1 MQAMDAVHRHEGS
14 HHVHHDH
21 HDHGH
26 DHAHDHKDTPARK
39 LAITLAMTATF
50 CAVEAAAGWMFGS
63 LALLADAGHMLSD
76 AGALLLALFAQRVA
90 ARDRTRHRTFGH
102 RRAEVLA
109 AFVNGVALGVAGIGV
124 LFEAARR
131 WQSPPAI
138 DGKAV
143 LITASLG
150 LMVNVIAAWILSRGD
165 GHNPNTRAAL
175 AHVAADAL
183 GSIAAIAAAVI
194 VMTTGWRRADPL
206 LSAGIAVLLG
216 YGAWSLVKRT
226 TAVLMEGA
234 PASLDL
240 HELERVV
247 LESPGVREAHDLHA
261 WTISEGFDAVSVH
274 VVLKDGFHGVEV
286 CDDVSQRIAKA
297 FGVDHVTVQP
307 ERASAALVP
316 ADALTKRKEKEAR

>member
-1 MQAMDAVHRHEGS
+1 
-14 HHVHHDH
+14 
-21 HDHGH
+21 
-26 DHAHDHKDTPARK
+26 
-39 LAITLAMTATF
+39 MTAAF
-50 CAVEAAAGWMFGS
+50 CAVEAAAGWIFGS

-124 LFEAARR
+124 LIEAARR
-131 WQSPPAI
+131 WESPPPI
-138 DGKAV
+138 DGRAV

-150 LMVNVIAAWILSRGD
+150 LMVNVVAALILARGE

-183 GSIAAIAAAVI
+183 GSVAAIAAAVI

-206 LSAGIAVLLG
+206 LSAGIALLLG

-234 PASLDL
+234 PASIDL

-247 LESPGVREAHDLHA
+247 LESPGVKEAHDLHA

-286 CDDVSQRIAKA
+286 SDDVSQRIAQA
-297 FGVDHVTVQP
+297 FGIDHVTVQP

-316 ADALTKRKEKEAR
+316 ADALTKKRQSD